1 MGLPEFQESAARA
14 AALVRSRPAG
24 TRWFLACDTDA
35 DGLCA
40 AAVTAAALLKAGHR
54 FTVRASR
61 DKTAAAY
68 EALAGEDCE
77 GYVVLDKGTS
87 HLPQLAAVAR
97 TTARPVIVV
106 DHHNLVDAAAGEA
119 SAAAASAGA
128 GGAGSPPLLP
138 NLALLNPRASG
149 LDGSRD
155 ASAATT
161 AVALAVALHGDDAYA
176 WGPIGLAGAIGDW
189 QHMGGW
195 KGWNRA
201 VLDKAQALGHV
212 RVVVQ
217 PAFIAVTLAEA
228 VARFEPAIPGLH
240 GDPDAAAAFL
250 RGLGL
255 DTASEVEDLAPEQQA
270 RLVSACV
277 LRLLA
282 AGDDG
287 SKAARLT
294 LPTEHS
300 VRLGTSLRHVFRVVD
315 ACGRVGETGTGIAFL
330 LGDKAARGDALA
342 CFARYR
348 DALSA
353 GVRRLRDEGTKPLRA
368 VQVAWTVDPA
378 YTGMVAG
385 IGVTHVLRDR
395 QRPVAVLAPR
405 PDGQVQAST
414 RGLEA
419 QVEAGM
425 DLGRACSL
433 AAAAVGSEGGGH
445 PIAAGA
451 VVAAARAEEFLARL
465 DEALVGQ
472 GFLGRL
478 APQGSP
484 AEGPEGVEMPA

>member
-1 MGLPEFQESAARA
+1 MGLSEFQESAARA

-68 EALAGEDCE
+68 QALGGEDCD

-87 HLPQLAAVAR
+87 HLAQLADLSRASG
-97 TTARPVIVV
+97 RPVLVV
-106 DHHNLVDAAAGEA
+106 DHHNLAEDV
-119 SAAAASAGA
+119 
-128 GGAGSPPLLP
+128 PPLP
-138 NLALLNPRASG
+138 PTVAMLNPRASG

-161 AVALAVALHGDDAYA
+161 AVALAVALHGDAAYV
-176 WGPIGLAGAIGDW
+176 WGPIGLSGAIGDW

-195 KGWNRA
+195 QGWNKH
-201 VLDKAQALGHV
+201 VLEASQKHGHV
-212 RVVVQ
+212 RTVVQ
-217 PAFIAVTLAEA
+217 PAFIAVTLPEA
-228 VARFEPAIPGLH
+228 VARFKPAIPGLH
-240 GDPDAAAAFL
+240 GHPHAAAEFL
-250 RGLGL
+250 AALGL
-255 DTASEVEDLAPEQQA
+255 PADAEVEDLTAEQQA
-270 RLVSACV
+270 QLVSACT

-287 SKAARLT
+287 TKAAQLV

-300 VRLGTSLRHVFRVVD
+300 VRLGTSLRLCFRIVD
-315 ACGRVGETGTGIAFL
+315 ACGRMGQTGTGVAFL
-330 LGDKAARGDALA
+330 LGDKAARADAHACFLQYRQALA
-342 CFARYR
+342 
-348 DALSA
+348 D
-353 GVRRLRDEGTKPLRA
+353 GVRRLRDEGTRPLRA
-368 VQVAWTVDPA
+368 VQVAWTADPA

-385 IGVTHVLRDR
+385 IGMTHVLADR
-395 QRPVAVLAPR
+395 RRPVAVLAPR

-414 RGLEA
+414 RGLDA

-425 DLGRACSL
+425 DLGRACSA

-451 VVAAARAEEFLARL
+451 VIAASKADAFLAAL
-465 DEALVGQ
+465 DDALVKQ
-472 GFLGRL
+472 GFLAAAHEPG
-478 APQGSP
+478 P
-484 AEGPEGVEMPA
+484 ADAQEAAA